1 MDIILNKEEKL
12 TVSVKG
18 QQYIIE
24 GNGRISSNGIA
35 LKLEDLFDES
45 KHAQA
50 ESAVD
55 YSRIFVPQ
63 FIYQSTTFHHL
74 MKRNIKTLA
83 DFIEENQK
91 IIQESCGIKDIFS
104 GMKVE
109 NSAFEVFEMSEL
121 SCYKGIDNYDFLY
134 CIANIYKLTNGEFPV
149 AISFNRDRFCIDDL
163 SECSA
168 NVLRKAGLNYKDINK
183 RYYKFY
189 SN

>member
-18 QQYIIE
+18 EQYVIE

-35 LKLEDLFDES
+35 LKLKDLFDES

-50 ESAVD
+50 EPAVD
-55 YSRIFVPQ
+55 YSKIFVPQ
-63 FIYQSTTFHHL
+63 FIYQNTTVDGL
-74 MKRNIKTLA
+74 LKRGIKTLA

-91 IIQESCGIKDIFS
+91 IIRESCGVKDIFYGLKIEDS
-104 GMKVE
+104 SYREFK
-109 NSAFEVFEMSEL
+109 MSEVP
-121 SCYKGIDNYDFLY
+121 SCKGIDNYHFLY

-149 AISFNRDRFCIDDL
+149 AISFNRDRYYIDSL
-163 SECSA
+163 SDSSK
-168 NVLRKAGLNYKDINK
+168 NIISKAGLTYEIINK

-189 SN
+189 SK